1 MKKPTIGLMTLTAI
15 AALSLTTITAS
26 AQAPQPE
33 PPTQPGKAVQTFH
46 GTVDAV
52 DTTAKTLTVAGKVI
66 YIADTTRITKQGQAI
81 QLSEIAASDVVHG
94 TAHMTFDGK
103 TEALSV
109 MVGPQKKEAP
119 DKN

>member
-1 MKKPTIGLMTLTAI
+1 MKKPTIGLMTLAAI
-15 AALSLTTITAS
+15 ATLSLTTIHAS
-26 AQAPQPE
+26 AQAPRPE
-33 PPTQPGKAVQTFH
+33 PPAQPGKAVQTFH

-52 DTTAKTLTVAGKVI
+52 DTAAKTMTVGGQVI
-66 YIADTTRITKQGQAI
+66 YIADTTRITKQGKAI

-94 TAHMTFDGK
+94 TTHMTFDGK

-119 DKN
+119 EKN